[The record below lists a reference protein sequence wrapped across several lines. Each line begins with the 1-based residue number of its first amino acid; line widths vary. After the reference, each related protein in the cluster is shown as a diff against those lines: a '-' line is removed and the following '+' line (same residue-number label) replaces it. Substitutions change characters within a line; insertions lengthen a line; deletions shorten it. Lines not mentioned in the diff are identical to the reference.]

1 MNRLIPGFTIPLD
14 YPTSDGKPMAET
26 DTHRRLMFDLIHR
39 LQQYY
44 ATQPTVYVT
53 GNLMVYYSEGHP
65 QRHLSPDCFV
75 AFGVPNHERDLY
87 KTWLE
92 GVVPSV
98 VFEIT
103 SKSTKR
109 EDIVTKRA
117 IYEKEWK
124 VDEYFLFDPFEDY
137 LDPSLQGFRRV
148 RNELRP
154 IKPVKDR
161 LLSRTLGITLERDQ
175 ERLVLREAESGEL
188 LLTDYEQEVLD
199 AKLARDFARKDA
211 TRVRAH
217 ADQLAAENERLL
229 AELAALKKKKS

>member
-39 LQQYY
+39 LQ
-44 ATQPTVYVT
+44 AWFAMRADVYVT
-53 GNLMVYYSEGHP
+53 GNLMVYHSEGQP

-117 IYEKEWK
+117 AYDKEWK

-137 LDPSLQGFRRV
+137 LDPSMQGFRRV

-154 IKPVKDR
+154 IRMVKDQ
-161 LLSRTLGITLERDQ
+161 LTSRTLGITLERDE
-175 ERLVLREAESGEL
+175 ERLVLREARTEKLILKDSEIL
-188 LLTDYEQEVLD
+188 EIKLKDSERTT
-199 AKLARDFARKDA
+199 AKVEARN
-211 TRVRAH
+211 
-217 ADQLAAENERLL
+217 DQLAAENERLL
-229 AELAALKKKKS
+229 AELAASKKKKS